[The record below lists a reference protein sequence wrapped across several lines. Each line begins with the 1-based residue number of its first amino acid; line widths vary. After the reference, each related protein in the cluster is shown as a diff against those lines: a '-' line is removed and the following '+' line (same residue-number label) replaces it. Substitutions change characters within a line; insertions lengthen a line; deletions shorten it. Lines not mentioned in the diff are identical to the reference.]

1 MGRFL
6 LTNNI
11 LKMKSIKKYSYP
23 NAELFKY
30 ENARVQVVSLP
41 TEDYGIELKVLSEDI
56 RPRAFHIVK
65 KDKVITTGMRISK
78 EAALSLMIGLQ
89 EQLRKDGVI

>member
-1 MGRFL
+1 
-6 LTNNI
+6 
-11 LKMKSIKKYSYP
+11 MKPIQKNSYP

-30 ENARVQVVSLP
+30 ENARVQVVSLK
-41 TEDYGIELKVLSEDI
+41 TKDYGIEFKILSEETT
-56 RPRAFHIVK
+56 PRAFHIVTK
-65 KDKVITTGMRISK
+65 NKIVTTGLKLSK